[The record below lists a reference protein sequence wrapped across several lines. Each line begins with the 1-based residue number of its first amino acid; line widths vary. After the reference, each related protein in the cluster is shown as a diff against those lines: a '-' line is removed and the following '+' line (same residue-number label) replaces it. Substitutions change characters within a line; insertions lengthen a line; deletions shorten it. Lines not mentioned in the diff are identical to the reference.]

1 LVDET
6 GARILDVEEK
16 PELKLEIVA
25 GIYCLT
31 PDVFQYIPEDQYF
44 GMDSL
49 IKTLIRVKQP
59 IARFLIE
66 DYWLDIGQ
74 VEDYS
79 KARAEV
85 QQTFATES
93 EPAGDGG
100 GRDA

>member
-1 LVDET
+1 VAVNEAGT
-6 GARILDVEEK
+6 RILGVEEK

-31 PDVFQYIPEDQYF
+31 PHVFKYIPHDQYF

-49 IKTLIRVKQP
+49 IKLLIREQQP
-59 IARFLIE
+59 IARYLIE

-79 KARAEV
+79 KAREEV
-85 QQTFATES
+85 QQTFVEGA
-93 EPAGDGG
+93 
-100 GRDA
+100 